1 VCASWS
7 TIGSCECLPPS
18 DGGPGLQAEL
28 GELLVLVGLRLFDG
42 GIGALL
48 LASRWPW
55 QGALL
60 SLSWQH
66 RLAADSW
73 FLYIR

>member
-1 VCASWS
+1 MEGL
-7 TIGSCECLPPS
+7 GSKLS
-18 DGGPGLQAEL
+18 
-28 GELLVLVGLRLFDG
+28 LVGLRLFDG

-60 SLSWQH
+60 RQH